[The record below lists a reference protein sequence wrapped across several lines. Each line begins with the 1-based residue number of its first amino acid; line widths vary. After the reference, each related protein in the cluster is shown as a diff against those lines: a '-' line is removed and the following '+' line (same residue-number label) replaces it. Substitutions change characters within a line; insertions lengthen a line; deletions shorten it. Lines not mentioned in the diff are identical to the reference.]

1 MPVMKTR
8 DKILHKS
15 LALFNELGEPNVTTL
30 LIADE
35 LEISPGNLYY
45 HFKSKTDI
53 LNELFGW
60 FEKEIL
66 VQLDVPDELL
76 DIEDQWLF
84 LHMIFE
90 CIARYRFVYKD
101 VVNVLERY
109 PNLKQRFKRIIAKKR
124 SASLKILSNLKQQ
137 DILEATTAEIEAL
150 SDNIVM
156 TCTFWLNYAII
167 SQMEPVEDILVR
179 GVYQV
184 ISLPAPYLQA
194 AQREQ
199 LNALKNEY
207 LQT

>member
-1 MPVMKTR
+1 MPAMKTR

-66 VQLDVPDELL
+66 MQLDVPDELL

-84 LHMIFE
+84 LHLIFE

-109 PNLKQRFKRIIAKKR
+109 PNLKQRFKRIITKKR
-124 SASLKILSNLKQQ
+124 SASLKILNNLKQQ
-137 DILEATTAEIEAL
+137 GILEATAAEIEAL

-156 TCTFWLNYAII
+156 TSTFWLNYAII
-167 SQMEPVEDILVR
+167 SQMEPAEDILVR

-184 ISLPAPYLQA
+184 ISLPAPYLQS

-207 LQT
+207 L

>member
-1 MPVMKTR
+1 MPAMKTR

-66 VQLDVPDELL
+66 MQLDVPDELL

-84 LHMIFE
+84 LHLIFE

-109 PNLKQRFKRIIAKKR
+109 PNLKQRFKRIITKKR
-124 SASLKILSNLKQQ
+124 SASLKILNNLKQQ
-137 DILEATTAEIEAL
+137 GILEATAAEIEAL

-156 TCTFWLNYAII
+156 TSTFWLNYAII
-167 SQMEPVEDILVR
+167 SQMEPADDILVR

-184 ISLPAPYLQA
+184 ISLPAPYLQS

-207 LQT
+207 L

>member
-1 MPVMKTR
+1 MATMKTR
-8 DKILHKS
+8 DKILHTS

-30 LIADE
+30 LISDE

-66 VQLDVPDELL
+66 VLLDVPDELL
-76 DIEDQWLF
+76 DIEDQWFF
-84 LHMIFE
+84 LHLIFE

-109 PNLKQRFKRIIAKKR
+109 PNLKQRFKRIISKKR
-124 SASLKILSNLKQQ
+124 AASLKILNNLKQQ
-137 DILEATTAEIEAL
+137 GTLEATTAEIEAL
-150 SDNIVM
+150 SENIVL
-156 TCTFWLNYAII
+156 TSTFWLNYAII
-167 SQMEPVEDILVR
+167 SQMEPAEDVLVR

-184 ISLPAPYLQA
+184 ISLPAPYLQP

-207 LQT
+207 L